1 MSAALVETRT
11 VLNLAFWKKGIY
23 LGDVGSSVKRLELT
37 DEAFVDMGC
46 PSYITVTVE
55 PGDKLNGDLA

>member
-1 MSAALVETRT
+1 MSVLTKTKT
-11 VLNLAFWKKGIY
+11 VLNLTFWKKGIY

-55 PGDKLNGDLA
+55 PGDKLNEDLA